1 MNNYLDEYYND
12 EDIIAEPIPLREV
25 HAIRL
30 MLNDENKN
38 LSYNARSKKV
48 KDTVQPIIE
57 EYGFKVAD
65 RAD

>member
-38 LSYNARSKKV
+38 LSYNARNKKI
-48 KDTVQPIIE
+48 KDTV
-57 EYGFKVAD
+57 
-65 RAD
+65 